1 MQPLIAL
8 NRYAPGIGVFCSNR
22 WTVGRNFV
30 GSILENYKVLQQLW
44 EECLEAKLEL
54 NIKG

>member
-8 NRYAPGIGVFCSNR
+8 NRYAPGIRVFCSNR